1 MNLANSEMTRQKLD
15 SYLKNDTCKNAN
27 LSASILTLKIV
38 HDLENVSFFTCSR
51 DDYRRAL
58 ILEGWGYPSQFTT
71 LKWRKSRFTD
81 FIFTDFVLNIAF
93 HISQPLKGQ
102 SQFKNSAKC
111 VPFLNSRP

>member
-58 ILEGWGYPSQFTT
+58 ILEGWGVPITVYDAEMAQITFH
-71 LKWRKSRFTD
+71 RFY
-81 FIFTDFVLNIAF
+81 F
-93 HISQPLKGQ
+93 HRFCP
-102 SQFKNSAKC
+102 
-111 VPFLNSRP
+111 